1 MTGPWLEWFVYYFIA
16 VNFVAFAAFGL
27 DKTFAESGARR
38 ISESRLLGWAALG
51 GIPGAYAG
59 RHLFRHKTRKVS
71 FSQRLHAVATCQ
83 IVLAVGG
90 YAYFQFG

>member
-1 MTGPWLEWFVYYFIA
+1 MTAIWLEWFVYYFIA
-16 VNFVAFAAFGL
+16 INFVAFAAFGL

-51 GIPGAYAG
+51 GTPGAYAG

-71 FSQRLHAVATCQ
+71 FSERLHAVAILQ
-83 IVLAVGG
+83 VLLIVGG
-90 YAYFQFG
+90 YAYIQFG